1 MFSYEFLQNVDY
13 GLLFLSF
20 VLPPVQTG
28 ALVEELNRVSAENKK
43 LTQML
48 TVMCENYNTLRSQVM
63 NYMSKNAEK
72 ELSPSKKRKCD
83 SSNNIGG
90 DNNVNM
96 LANGASE
103 SSSTDEDS
111 SKKPREEKITAK
123 ISRVYMKTEASD
135 TGLVSA

>member
-1 MFSYEFLQNVDY
+1 MPF
-13 GLLFLSF
+13 
-20 VLPPVQTG
+20 VQTG

-63 NYMSKNAEK
+63 DYMSKNAEK

-83 SSNNIGG
+83 SNNNIGE
-90 DNNVNM
+90 NNNNM

-123 ISRVYMKTEASD
+123 ISRLYVRTEASD
-135 TGLVSA
+135 TGLVSP